1 MIWASIHSRLSS
13 VKLDASP
20 AVCVCVCVRPGE
32 AMLPLKHMMK
42 KARRLP
48 SGLRVRRVV
57 VLELLSVSVPG
68 DPSMFPGRAGAA
80 AQVRRVHKVRRN
92 DGYSPSPQTELKLT
106 RAMSSTRGVRGRIA
120 VFRGSLG
127 ASPGVRL

>member
-1 MIWASIHSRLSS
+1 
-13 VKLDASP
+13 
-20 AVCVCVCVRPGE
+20 
-32 AMLPLKHMMK
+32 MLPLKHMMK